1 MAVIWFVSLRVFMKK
16 NRLRKQLLER
26 GQSLSDEFINSSKI
40 KIQESLIKTDIFNN
54 AKKILLYKNI
64 RGEISTDEIFLQACK
79 RKIEVY
85 YPKVSENHKITFNK
99 SPLNPEFV
107 NNKYGIPEL
116 INNDFVNPLDL
127 SLAVIPLVGVDAS
140 GYRLGYGGGYF
151 DRIFN
156 SDKKEHAPI
165 TIGLGYEYQILSDE
179 FKEPHDMR
187 YSLVITEANIYNFNL
202 KL

>member
-1 MAVIWFVSLRVFMKK
+1 MAVIWFVSLRIFMKK

-26 GQSLSDEFINSSKI
+26 GQSLSDEFIKSSKI
-40 KIQESLIKTDIFNN
+40 KIQESLIKTDIFND
-54 AKKILLYKNI
+54 AEKILLYKNI
-64 RGEISTDEIFLQACK
+64 RSEISTDEIFLQACK

-85 YPKVSENHKITFNK
+85 YPKVGENHMMTFNK

-156 SDKKEHAPI
+156 SDKIEHAPI
-165 TIGLGYEYQILSDE
+165 TIGLAYEYQILSDE
-179 FKEPHDMR
+179 FKESHDMR
-187 YSLVITEANIYNFNL
+187 YSLVITEENIYNFNL
-202 KL
+202 RL

>member
-1 MAVIWFVSLRVFMKK
+1 MKK

-26 GQSLSDEFINSSKI
+26 GQSLSDEFIKSSKI
-40 KIQESLIKTDIFNN
+40 KIQESLIKTDIFND
-54 AKKILLYKNI
+54 AEKILLYKNI
-64 RGEISTDEIFLQACK
+64 RSEISTDEIFLQACK

-85 YPKVSENHKITFNK
+85 YPKVGENHMMTFNK

-179 FKEPHDMR
+179 FKESHDMR
-187 YSLVITEANIYNFNL
+187 YRLVITEENIYNFNL
-202 KL
+202 RL

>member
-1 MAVIWFVSLRVFMKK
+1 MLSAFFLIASISPYSFNHFAAVLTPTFGTPGI
-16 NRLRKQLLER
+16 
-26 GQSLSDEFINSSKI
+26 LSELSPTRASK
-40 KIQESLIKTDIFNN
+40 SLI
-54 AKKILLYKNI
+54 L
-64 RGEISTDEIFLQACK
+64 RK

-85 YPKVSENHKITFNK
+85 YPKLGENHKMTFNK

-107 NNKYGIPEL
+107 NNRYGIPEL
-116 INNDFVNPLDL
+116 INNDFVNPSDL

-156 SDKKEHAPI
+156 SDKKQHAPI

-179 FKEPHDMR
+179 FKESHDMR
-187 YSLVITEANIYNFNL
+187 YSLVITEENIYNFNL
-202 KL
+202 RL